1 MRISRY
7 DTEEGRYFIAFTDTC
22 DVVVHKN
29 RVTCLSGGV
38 GATFDK
44 WGDYDGEA
52 LSFRSLGAYA
62 NVRVSPREMEEIERC
77 RKWLREEDGAR
88 EPHA

>member
-7 DTEEGRYFIAFTDTC
+7 DTDEGRYFIAFTNEC
-22 DVVVHKN
+22 DMVVRST
-29 RVTCLSGGV
+29 RVTCVAGCV
-38 GATFDK
+38 GATFDR

-62 NVRVSPREMEEIERC
+62 NVRVSPQEMEEIERC
-77 RKWLREEDGAR
+77 RKWLSDKEVGA
-88 EPHA
+88 

>member
-7 DTEEGRYFIAFTDTC
+7 ETDEGRYFIAFTNEC
-22 DVVVHKN
+22 DMVVRPD
-29 RVTCLSGGV
+29 RVTCVAQGV
-38 GATFDK
+38 GATFER

-62 NVRVSPREMEEIERC
+62 CVRMSPQEMEEIERC
-77 RKWLREEDGAR
+77 RRWMADKEVGA
-88 EPHA
+88 